1 MHVFIFIVSLRK
13 YNQII
18 QQIRK
23 ILLYHKICLSY
34 LKKQIKGLNQGKRPT
49 NIKKNKVMTEVKK
62 NGIGTAGFILA
73 LLGLVLCWVP
83 VLNWILWLLGLIFSF
98 VGVFKQPKGL
108 SIAGLIV
115 SCIGII
121 IIMVVFG
128 AAFAALA

>member
-1 MHVFIFIVSLRK
+1 MHVFIFIISLRK

-128 AAFAALA
+128 AALAAFA

>member
-1 MHVFIFIVSLRK
+1 
-13 YNQII
+13 
-18 QQIRK
+18 
-23 ILLYHKICLSY
+23 
-34 LKKQIKGLNQGKRPT
+34 
-49 NIKKNKVMTEVKK
+49 MTEVKK

-128 AAFAALA
+128 AAFAALG

>member
-1 MHVFIFIVSLRK
+1 MHVFIFIISLRK